1 MSTPPPGSE
10 SSDQTASLD
19 NLGTAKSTGHPRAKR
34 IFKWLSLAVALVL
47 VVTVAGAYIV
57 YRHLNGNLT
66 HYDPH
71 DCKHNKT
78 CIVIAEPK
86 KVAKA
91 ENILLIGSDTRAF
104 AGSAKY
110 GRLVAGARSDTV
122 ILVHLGAGASKAILV
137 SIPRDSYVQIPKCR
151 MADGKISSPQWNK
164 FNAAYSIGGPA
175 CTWATVESLTKVHI
189 DHFVEVNFAG
199 FKNMVNA
206 LGGVTLC
213 VPQAIND
220 PIVRS
225 GNGFHGSGLVL
236 PAGNDHLNGEQALG
250 YVRARYSLGDGS
262 DLGRIKRQQ
271 AFLSAVIRKATS
283 TGLLLNPIALYNFLD
298 AATKSIQTDPGFG
311 LGQLRSL
318 ADRLHGLKPGRVVLL
333 TVPLSDSNAYR
344 SIGGANA
351 SVVIWDATRSAELW
365 NALRTD
371 GPLPGTAPNPAASAS
386 ASATPPLTI
395 PPSHI
400 HVRVLNGTGQKGIA
414 HQVANELAAEGFVID
429 GVGDADSS
437 SYPSSF
443 VRYGTTRNES
453 SQTLAAAVPGST
465 RQLDGS
471 LGSVVELVI
480 GADFHGV
487 VPVHISAAVV
497 STPQPS
503 ASPALETTTAE
514 TDVCTA

>member
-1 MSTPPPGSE
+1 MADVSTPPVPGRRSR
-10 SSDQTASLD
+10 T
-19 NLGTAKSTGHPRAKR
+19 RR
-34 IFKWLSLAVALVL
+34 ILKWVSISVAAMLVL
-47 VVTVAGAYIV
+47 TVGGAYLV
-57 YRHLNGNLT
+57 YLHLNGNLT
-66 HYDPH
+66 HFDPN

-78 CIVIAEPK
+78 CIVVTQPK
-86 KVAKA
+86 KVGKA

-110 GRLVAGARSDTV
+110 GRLVAGARSDTA

-137 SIPRDSYVQIPKCR
+137 SIPRDSYVEIPKCR
-151 MADGKISSPQWNK
+151 RPDGTTSSPQHNK
-164 FNAAYSIGGPA
+164 FNAAYAIGGPA
-175 CTWATVESLTKVHI
+175 CTIATVETLTNIHV

-206 LGGVTLC
+206 LGGVTVC

-283 TGLLLNPIALYNFLD
+283 TGLLFDLPALYNFLD
-298 AATKSIQTDPGFG
+298 AATKSVQTDPGFG
-311 LGQLRSL
+311 LRQLQSL
-318 ADRLHGLKPGRVVLL
+318 ASRLHGLKPGKVVLL
-333 TVPLSDSNAYR
+333 TVPLSDTNAYR
-344 SIGGANA
+344 DIGGLNA
-351 SVVIWDATRSAELW
+351 SVVIWDQQRAALLW

-371 GPLPGTAPNPAASAS
+371 GPLPGTAPAPTPTPS
-386 ASATPPLTI
+386 ASATASAGPPLI
-395 PPSHI
+395 VAPSNI
-400 HVRVLNGTGQKGIA
+400 RVRVLNGTGQKGIA
-414 HQVANELAAEGFVID
+414 HKVADALAAEGFQIV

-437 SYPSSF
+437 GYATTF
-443 VRYGTTRNES
+443 VRYGTTKNES
-453 SQTLAAAVPGST
+453 SETLAAAVPGST

-471 LGSVVELVI
+471 LGGILELVV
-480 GADFHGV
+480 GSNYTSV
-487 VPVHISAAVV
+487 VPVQVSGGGAPAANP
-497 STPQPS
+497 TPT
-503 ASPALETTTAE
+503 ATLDTVTAE
-514 TDVCTA
+514 RDVCAS